1 LILFRRAPTC
11 FRQGVP
17 IGTAPHDTIVNKA
30 VIRWSLSRLTPVAE
44 SAEAWT
50 YKVFREDNSPA
61 ALRIYKPG
69 AGDAD
74 RTGALLDWYRGD
86 GAIRHFGTADGTIL
100 TEWAEGKLLSE
111 AALDGKDDQA
121 TGAIANLVGMLH
133 VTRPDIPETLTPLR
147 AYLADFFAADVRVWP
162 DTARDLYAR
171 SVGIA
176 YATLDKPAAEIPLH
190 GAVHHERIVLSE
202 RGWIARTPVGLLGD
216 PAYDLAAS
224 FTLPQGWRKLAAD
237 PNRIN
242 AMADV
247 FAAKLGY
254 KRKRILAFAAIYAAN
269 SACRV
274 LAEGGSINWHLAV
287 LPNLLAVY
295 DLA

>member
-1 LILFRRAPTC
+1 MILSRRAPKR

-17 IGTAPHDTIVNKA
+17 IGTAPHDTVLNKA
-30 VIRWSLSRLTPVAE
+30 AIRWSLSKLTQVAETPV
-44 SAEAWT
+44 AWT
-50 YKVFREDNSPA
+50 YKVQRDDNSLA

-69 AGDAD
+69 TVDPQRAGN
-74 RTGALLDWYRGD
+74 LLEWYRGD
-86 GAIRHFGTADGTIL
+86 GAIRHFGTADGAIL
-100 TEWAEGKLLSE
+100 TEWAEGRMLSE
-111 AALDGKDDQA
+111 PALDGKDAQA
-121 TGAIANLVGMLH
+121 TSAIANLVGMLH
-133 VTRPDIPETLTPLR
+133 VSRPDEPDRLILLR
-147 AYLADFFAADVRVWP
+147 EYLSDFFAADVRIWP

-190 GAVHHERIVLSE
+190 GAVHHDRIVLAE
-202 RGWIARTPVGLLGD
+202 RGWIARSPIGLLGD

-224 FTLPQGWRKLAAD
+224 FLHPWGKVALAAD
-237 PNRIN
+237 PIRIN
-242 AMADV
+242 AMADG

-254 KRKRILAFAAIYAAN
+254 KRKRILAFAAIHAAN
-269 SACRV
+269 SACQA
-274 LAEGGSINWHLAV
+274 LAAGGSINWHLAV

>member
-1 LILFRRAPTC
+1 M
-11 FRQGVP
+11 
-17 IGTAPHDTIVNKA
+17 
-30 VIRWSLSRLTPVAE
+30 AE
-44 SAEAWT
+44 TAEAWT
-50 YKVFREDNSPA
+50 YKVQRDDNTPA

-69 AGDAD
+69 AGDPA
-74 RTGALLDWYRGD
+74 RAGRLLDWYRGD
-86 GAIRHFGTADGTIL
+86 GAIRHFGTSEDAIL
-100 TEWAEGKLLSE
+100 TEWAEGKMLSE
-111 AALDGKDDQA
+111 PALDGKDGQA

-133 VTRPDIPETLTPLR
+133 VQRSDTPDDLVPLR
-147 AYLADFFAADVRVWP
+147 EYLADFLAADVRVWP

-190 GAVHHERIVLSE
+190 GAVHHDRIVLAE
-202 RGWIARTPVGLLGD
+202 RGWIARSPIGLLGD

-224 FTLPQGWRKLAAD
+224 FLHPWGNVKLAAD
-237 PNRIN
+237 PIRIN
-242 AMADV
+242 AMADL
-247 FAAKLGY
+247 FSAKLGY
-254 KRKRILAFAAIYAAN
+254 KRKRILAFAAIHAAY
-269 SACRV
+269 SACQV

>member
-1 LILFRRAPTC
+1 MR

-17 IGTAPHDTIVNKA
+17 IGTAPHDTVLNKA
-30 VIRWSLSRLTPVAE
+30 SIRWSLSKLTPVGE

-50 YKVFREDNSPA
+50 YKVLRDDNSPA
-61 ALRIYKPG
+61 ALRIYKEK
-69 AGDAD
+69 AGDPA
-74 RTGALLDWYRGD
+74 RAGGLLEWYRGD
-86 GAIRHFGTADGTIL
+86 GAIRHLGTAENAIL
-100 TEWAEGKLLSE
+100 TEWAEGRMLSE
-111 AALDGKDDQA
+111 PALDGKDAQA

-133 VTRPDIPETLTPLR
+133 VNRPDMPDNLVPLR
-147 AYLADFFAADVRVWP
+147 EYLSDFFAADVRVWP

-176 YATLDKPAAEIPLH
+176 YATLDRPAAEIPLH
-190 GAVHHERIVLSE
+190 GEVHHDRVVLAE
-202 RGWIARTPVGLLGD
+202 RGWIARTPVGILGD

-224 FTLPQGWRKLAAD
+224 FLHPWGKVQLAAD
-237 PNRIN
+237 PVRIN
-242 AMADV
+242 AMADL
-247 FAAKLGY
+247 FSAKLGY

-269 SACRV
+269 SACKA
-274 LAEGGSINWHLAV
+274 LAVGGSINWHLAV